1 MKTVAICAALSGA
14 AFYLVAANIHPI
26 DTGLIVH
33 EWGTFT
39 SVAAGNGTPAE
50 WNALG
55 CKDDLPGFVND
66 RGFRNTKALISGTVR
81 METPV
86 LYFYSQ
92 HELEASVKVSF
103 PNGLITEWYP
113 TADYQVRK
121 NGQQLASNL
130 NGFSTFLSN
139 QTGVIEWKSVKVQPD
154 STPAYPIE
162 SSPSRYYAARA
173 TDAAPL
179 AVGDQHEKFLF
190 YRGVARIPVPLQAV
204 IGQDGRIAVANT
216 GAGAVPS
223 VILFE
228 NRGGS
233 IGYRDAGIVEKGVT
247 LERPAL
253 DGFSSQLK
261 ADLESALIAQGLYP
275 KEAAAMIDTW
285 RDSWFEEGSRLIY
298 ILPESA
304 VNGMLPLSI
313 DPAPAGIVRVFV
325 GRIELITP
333 ETRRA
338 VKEAIA
344 KSDTKTLSVYE
355 RFLEPIGKSI
365 GQTVNFA
372 CQTTER

>member
-1 MKTVAICAALSGA
+1 MKTLAICAALSGA
-14 AFYLVAANIHPI
+14 ALYLVAANIHPI

-39 SVAAGNGTPAE
+39 SVAAENGTPAD
-50 WNALG
+50 WNTLG
-55 CKDDLPGFVND
+55 CKDDLPRFVNN
-66 RGFRNTKALISGTVR
+66 RGLRNSKALISGTVR

-113 TADYQVRK
+113 KADYQVLTK
-121 NGQQLASNL
+121 DHQLVSSL
-130 NGFSTFLSN
+130 NGFSTYLSN
-139 QTGVIEWKSVKVQPD
+139 QTGIIEWKSVKAQPD
-154 STPAYPIE
+154 SAPEYPME
-162 SSPSRYYAARA
+162 SSPSGYYAARA

-179 AVGDQHEKFLF
+179 SVGDQHERFLF
-190 YRGVARIPVPLQAV
+190 YRGVARIPVPLSAV
-204 IGQDGRIAVANT
+204 VGEDGRIAVANT
-216 GAGAVPS
+216 GAEAVPS

-228 NRGGS
+228 NRGGK
-233 IGYRDAGIVEKGVT
+233 IGYRDAGMVEKGVA

-261 ADLESALIAQGLYP
+261 ADLESTLIAQGLYP

-304 VNGMLPLSI
+304 VNGMLPLTI

-333 ETRRA
+333 ETKRA

-344 KSDTKTLSVYE
+344 KSDSHTLSVYE

-365 GQTVNFA
+365 GQTANFA